1 MKLTINNNY
10 QEDKSFLLYVKD
22 EYIGELNTIN
32 SSAICDIEKE
42 ETVDIDVD
50 IDIEISEDNNNHTT
64 LKIVLFILALPF
76 QAIFRMLYVGLSRY
90 NWLDDA
96 EPYTIHS
103 ETSFNMQSDTTIN
116 FSYCKSKYNGIT
128 NTFEKPY
135 LISNNCEFDN
145 HISENA
151 FGLSNSF
158 FNYIKNVSSC
168 VFVINIILILIGIF
182 AFKTSL
188 IGSIICITLSFLFLA
203 LGVVL
208 IRQNYKKYKEVRKR
222 NKITKQAT

>member
-1 MKLTINNNY
+1 MKLTVNNNY

-22 EYIGELNTIN
+22 EYICELNTIN

-42 ETVDIDVD
+42 ETID
-50 IDIEISEDNNNHTT
+50 IDIEISEDNNNHSP
-64 LKIVLFILALPF
+64 LKIVLFILTLPF

-96 EPYTIHS
+96 EPYTIHG
-103 ETSFNMQSDTTIN
+103 ETSFNMQTNTTIN
-116 FSYCKSKYNGIT
+116 FSYCKSKYNEIT
-128 NTFEKPY
+128 NTFEKPCF
-135 LISNNCEFDN
+135 ISNNCEFEN
-145 HISENA
+145 HISENP

-168 VFVINIILILIGIF
+168 VFVIDIILILIGIF

-188 IGSIICITLSFLFLA
+188 IGSIICITLSVLFLA

-208 IRQNYKKYKEVRKR
+208 IRQNYKKYKVVRKR
-222 NKITKQAT
+222 NKIDRQST